1 MDDKAAGLL
10 FDRCCGNM
18 TMIMN
23 ELDKL
28 TSYANGKSID
38 VHTVEL
44 LTPDSGDAK
53 SYSLADAVAAGNM
66 NRSMELFRELIN
78 DPENTPVYLLYVLT
92 GSMNDLYRARLALDY
107 NHGLPEIMK
116 DFGYSPSVEFRVKN
130 ALSSVRRTDIRHLRK
145 CLEILA
151 KADIDMKSSG
161 ADPAVILEKAIV
173 EMLAR

>member
-1 MDDKAAGLL
+1 MCI
-10 FDRCCGNM
+10 R
-18 TMIMN
+18 
-23 ELDKL
+23 
-28 TSYANGKSID
+28 
-38 VHTVEL
+38 
-44 LTPDSGDAK
+44 DS
-53 SYSLADAVAAGNM
+53 
-66 NRSMELFRELIN
+66 
-78 DPENTPVYLLYVLT
+78 
-92 GSMNDLYRARLALDY
+92 LYRARLALDY

>member
-1 MDDKAAGLL
+1 
-10 FDRCCGNM
+10 M

-66 NRSMELFRELIN
+66 NRSMELFRGAYKRSREHPGVSALRAYRQHER
-78 DPENTPVYLLYVLT
+78 PLQ
-92 GSMNDLYRARLALDY
+92 GSPCA
-107 NHGLPEIMK
+107 GL
-116 DFGYSPSVEFRVKN
+116 
-130 ALSSVRRTDIRHLRK
+130 
-145 CLEILA
+145 
-151 KADIDMKSSG
+151 
-161 ADPAVILEKAIV
+161 
-173 EMLAR
+173 